1 MPWTVKDVPRFN
13 RKATTEREKN
23 LWVKVAN
30 DALARC
36 ERDNGTDCEGKAV
49 RAANA
54 AVAQM
59 NESET
64 MEHTELLYEAFAF
77 PEPQTSAT
85 PGPID
90 WETSLIRNVALIPA
104 GKSENG
110 FTYLAETLVAAT
122 PLFEGAR
129 VYINHAGRSEARDM
143 SGNRRVQ
150 DQLGKAVNVSFV
162 GGKLRGDIEILRHQ
176 LFWISNLAE
185 QMPETVGMSINAVG
199 RVVTEN
205 GEQIVKEIVEV
216 RSVDLVTRPS
226 ATKNL
231 FESAQKDRA
240 SKIPTEDNDS
250 MDNKEA
256 LEMIAGKDAEIKTLN
271 TKLLEAVNSTVAKG
285 HEMEEKVGALT
296 GELTEARAKLEETTT
311 ALKEAKDNLDE
322 YTAREA
328 LAEKEALR
336 DRLIEEAALPK
347 EVVTDHFKARLLE
360 RKDGAEMKADI
371 EDWVAVMSRGG
382 TKSKPLAEHKRD
394 TSGKREVSD
403 EDMCKALSSR
413 A

>member
-13 RKATTEREKN
+13 RKATTEREKK

-36 ERDNGTDCEGKAV
+36 ERDNGTDCDGKAV

-90 WETSLIRNVALIPA
+90 WETSLVRDVALIAA
-104 GKSENG
+104 GRSENG
-110 FTYLAETLVAAT
+110 FTYPAEMLVAAI

-129 VYINHAGRSEARDM
+129 VYINHAGRSEARERN
-143 SGNRRVQ
+143 SNRLVQ
-150 DQLGKAVNVSFV
+150 DQLGRAINVRFV
-162 GGKLRGDIEILRHQ
+162 GNKLRGDVEVLRHQ
-176 LFWISNLAE
+176 LPWVGNLAE
-185 QMPETVGMSINAVG
+185 QMPETVGMSIDAVG
-199 RVVTEN
+199 RVAIEN
-205 GEQIVKEIVEV
+205 GEQMVKEIVTV

-231 FESAQKDRA
+231 FESARKDGA

-271 TKLLEAVNSTVAKG
+271 TKLSEAVNSTVAKG
-285 HEMEEKVGALT
+285 REMEEKVGALT
-296 GELTEARAKLEETTT
+296 GELTEARAKLEETEA
-311 ALKEAKDNLDE
+311 ALKEAKDKLDE

-347 EVVTDHFKARLLE
+347 EAVTDHFKASLLE
-360 RKDGAEMKADI
+360 CADEAAMKVHI
-371 EDWVAVMSRGG
+371 EDRVAVMGKGG

-394 TSGKREVSD
+394 TSGKREISN
-403 EDMCKALSSR
+403 EEIAKALGAR
-413 A
+413 

>member
-1 MPWTVKDVPRFN
+1 M
-13 RKATTEREKN
+13 
-23 LWVKVAN
+23 
-30 DALARC
+30 
-36 ERDNGTDCEGKAV
+36 
-49 RAANA
+49 
-54 AVAQM
+54 Q
-59 NESET
+59 
-64 MEHTELLYEAFAF
+64 EHQNILYEALAF
-77 PEPQTSAT
+77 PEPRPSAT

-90 WETSLIRNVALIPA
+90 WEASLVRDVALIPA

-110 FTYLAETLVAAT
+110 FTYPSETLVAAI

-129 VYINHAGRSEARDM
+129 VYINHAGRLEDRDM

-162 GGKLRGDIEILRHQ
+162 GGKLRGDVEVLRHQ
-176 LFWISNLAE
+176 LFWVSNLAE
-185 QMPETVGMSINAVG
+185 QMPETVGMSINARG
-199 RVVTEN
+199 RVVIES

-226 ATKNL
+226 ATKSL
-231 FESAQKDRA
+231 FESARKDGA
-240 SKIPTEDNDS
+240 GTDIHTEDNDS
-250 MDNKEA
+250 MDKDT

-271 TKLLEAVNSTVAKG
+271 TKLSEAVNSTVAKG
-285 HEMEEKVGALT
+285 REMEEKVGALT

-347 EVVTDHFKARLLE
+347 EAVTDHFKASLLE
-360 RKDGAEMKADI
+360 CKDEAAMKAHI
-371 EDWVAVMSRGG
+371 EDRVAVMGKGG

-394 TSGKREVSD
+394 TSGKREISN
-403 EDMCKALSSR
+403 EELAKALGAR
-413 A
+413 